1 MIFPR
6 LFCALYVGIGL
17 LSGGQV
23 VRAADSSGWKETSK
37 QGSLTLYEKERVG
50 TAVKEVRAVGT
61 FDSPPWMVRNVLD
74 DVEHYSQFMPYVI
87 QSHILA
93 HDPAKHTILAYAQI
107 NPPVVSNRDYTILVH
122 DESKTGAGTGE
133 EIYVSRWEDA
143 SDKGP
148 AEKKG
153 FVRVKNNEGSW
164 LLEPIDGGAHT
175 RATYTLYTDGG
186 GGIPAFLLN
195 SLNRRRL
202 TELFEIVSKRVLEPQ
217 YRLNKP
223 VLP

>member
-1 MIFPR
+1 MGYGAAPV
-6 LFCALYVGIGL
+6 C
-17 LSGGQV
+17 
-23 VRAADSSGWKETSK
+23 AADSGGWSETGK
-37 QGSLTLYEKERVG
+37 QGNLTLYEKERSG
-50 TAVKEVRAVGT
+50 TSVKEVRAVGT

-74 DVEHYSQFMPYVI
+74 DVEQYAQVMPYVI
-87 QSHILA
+87 QSKIIA
-93 HDPAKHTILAYAQI
+93 HDPAKHTITAYAQI
-107 NPPVVSNRDYTILVH
+107 NPPVVSNRDYTITVH
-122 DESKTGAGTGE
+122 DESKPGSGGGE
-133 EIYVSRWEDA
+133 ATYVSRWEEA
-143 SDKGP
+143 NEKGP

-195 SLNRRRL
+195 TLNRRRL
-202 TELFEIVSKRVLEPQ
+202 GELFEIMGKRVLEPQ
-217 YRLNKP
+217 YRVNKP